1 MRGICVFV
9 HVFPRLHDTVCIFPL
24 FYGRSSPRLL
34 FFLCIPLM
42 FTSLLIC
49 GTAGVE
55 RSTAERWMDWLCVCV
70 CVHAFCINILSIYIY
85 DQKQKKWRSRLF
97 FCVHQIPPNISRS
110 WHLCLVTAVLLPFSA
125 LERSVTI
132 TEHRSQLSATFA
144 HLKWVTELQNHIKG
158 ILFFYLF
165 DWGSE
170 EISLFLVSE
179 TIFVSISPKIFG
191 LLAQ

>member
-1 MRGICVFV
+1 MTLSVFSLCFMAAHPPGCFFPSHSS
-9 HVFPRLHDTVCIFPL
+9 HVYFSLDLWYSR
-24 FYGRSSPRLL
+24 RSREVD
-34 FFLCIPLM
+34 
-42 FTSLLIC
+42 
-49 GTAGVE
+49 GWA
-55 RSTAERWMDWLCVCV
+55 MDGLAVCVCV
-70 CVHAFCINILSIYIY
+70 CVCVCTCILHQYPLYIY
-85 DQKQKKWRSRLF
+85 DQKQKKWRSRQF
-97 FCVHQIPPNISRS
+97 FCVHQISPNISRS
-110 WHLCLVTAVLLPFSA
+110 WHLCLVMAVLLPFSA

-144 HLKWVTELQNHIKG
+144 HLKGVTELQNHIKG

>member
-34 FFLCIPLM
+34 FSFAFLSC
-42 FTSLLIC
+42 LLLPWFVVQQKESR
-49 GTAGVE
+49 GRRLSDGWTG
-55 RSTAERWMDWLCVCV
+55 CVC
-70 CVHAFCINILSIYIY
+70 ACILNQYPLYIYIY
-85 DQKQKKWRSRLF
+85 MTKNKKKWRSRQF
-97 FCVHQIPPNISRS
+97 FCVHQISPNISRS

-165 DWGSE
+165 DWRSE
-170 EISLFLVSE
+170 ESSLFLVSE

>member
-34 FFLCIPLM
+34 FSFAFLSC
-42 FTSLLIC
+42 LLLSWFVVQQESR
-49 GTAGVE
+49 GRRLSDGWTG
-55 RSTAERWMDWLCVCV
+55 CVCV
-70 CVHAFCINILSIYIY
+70 CVHAFCINILSLYIY

-97 FCVHQIPPNISRS
+97 FCVHQISPNISRS

-179 TIFVSISPKIFG
+179 TILVSISPKIFG

>member
-1 MRGICVFV
+1 MTLSVFSLCFMAA
-9 HVFPRLHDTVCIFPL
+9 HPPGCFFPL
-24 FYGRSSPRLL
+24 HSSHVYFSLDLWYSRSREVD
-34 FFLCIPLM
+34 
-42 FTSLLIC
+42 
-49 GTAGVE
+49 GWA
-55 RSTAERWMDWLCVCV
+55 MDGLAVCVCV
-70 CVHAFCINILSIYIY
+70 CVHAFCINILSLYIY

-97 FCVHQIPPNISRS
+97 FCVHQISPNISRS